1 MISTLLSFTF
11 KCRSSLVPVF
21 GFGQNDCFHIPIS
34 LDYLRSYKPG
44 CTRLEKWFKIL
55 VRNTLMAFCG
65 KYKFI
70 PALPYNKPITV
81 VGMIWNKLLALIK
94 LNMVYLLFDV
104 GSKMQTAKAM
114 YIMGLIHDCATD
126 FLTYLSY
133 RLLIAYEHRQI
144 SSYCFTLPI
153 FFAGVGSN
161 QSQKLIYRCLH
172 AN

>member
-21 GFGQNDCFHIPIS
+21 GFGQNDCFHIPTS

-65 KYKFI
+65 KYKLI

-94 LNMVYLLFDV
+94 LNMLYLLFDV
-104 GSKMQTAKAM
+104 GSKMQTAKAI

-144 SSYCFTLPI
+144 SSYCFTSPI
-153 FFAGVGSN
+153 FFYRGGVKPKPKIDL
-161 QSQKLIYRCLH
+161 QVFAC
-172 AN
+172 